1 LVAIKVSKRMTKPF
15 VSRNSG
21 RLLLVVLFVCL
32 HVDAHSLEVPRPEGY
47 VNDRA
52 KLLTAEEKARL
63 ESLLGRFESETT
75 NQVVVLIVPSLEG
88 DSLEDFSIRVAE
100 SWKPGQKDR
109 DNGVIFLVALEDRKA
124 RIEVGYGLEGAL
136 TDAQTGRILQNL
148 VFPAFREG
156 DYPGGIQAGLVGILQ
171 SIRGEFPSQAAQG
184 AEPTRQVRA
193 QASGLLLLLLLIL
206 LLFSRAGRFFLMGS
220 LWGAC
225 GGAAGEVSVAV
236 PAAALA
242 GSAAGGEGSAGA
254 GPQEAGETPGRGR

>member
-1 LVAIKVSKRMTKPF
+1 MTKPF

-220 LWGAC
+220 LLGGMWGGGRGGFGGGSRGGFGGFSGGGGGFGG
-225 GGAAGEVSVAV
+225 GGAS
-236 PAAALA
+236 
-242 GSAAGGEGSAGA
+242 GGW
-254 GPQEAGETPGRGR
+254 